1 MKSPWIAVLLA
12 ILIPQSGREERIDDT
27 EFDKVAAV
35 HVKAVEALEKTWRK
49 DPPDALKS
57 MDSVLQGIESDLVPK
72 AGRLLESVI
81 AVRATRGIDKGGIQ
95 ERRPFFPYKL
105 AGEIAMAAGAP
116 ERAVEFLRKSPS
128 SAALLAEAT
137 KAAAAKK
144 DPVTSPVPP
153 PPPHAKPTVDLKG
166 YFERRDL
173 TGAMEAIRSQRAA
186 LGEDADRL
194 AQEVRTESL
203 RLQKTT
209 LAQLAGVLPRLS
221 QEAFRKE
228 HLEPCLLACAK
239 VPVDTETEELRWAR
253 RLDRWFEKRDPAEV
267 ERLAIDAVRFGGD
280 FAVLCD
286 RAQDERLV
294 EVEKLVRAVNQSGR
308 AERATLMDQLGL
320 AERAFGELAAAHARP
335 EAAARLAALKAGL
348 PVDDKVLD
356 EARGGTGAI
365 ADIRRL
371 ADELDRLW
379 VSDRRARLSR
389 PDQKDL
395 GLLLGV
401 YRCMA
406 LFLDGKTIEEAAR
419 DVRLLELFRGSGE
432 LPADVSPKVAAV
444 RARIAR

>member
-1 MKSPWIAVLLA
+1 MTGSLTIVLLA
-12 ILIPQSGREERIDDT
+12 ACFGQSGPEERVDDT

-35 HVKAVEALEKTWRK
+35 HVRALEALERTWRK
-49 DPPDALKS
+49 DPAQALKALEPL
-57 MDSVLQGIESDLVPK
+57 LQALEADLVPK
-72 AGRLLESVI
+72 AGRLVECVI
-81 AVRATRGIDKGGIQ
+81 AVRATRGIDKGEIQ
-95 ERRPFFPYKL
+95 ERRPYFPYKL

-137 KAAAAKK
+137 KAVAAKK
-144 DPVTSPVPP
+144 PLPP
-153 PPPHAKPTVDLKG
+153 PPPAKPTVDLQG

-173 TGAMEAIRSQRAA
+173 TGALEAIRSQRAA

-194 AQEVRTESL
+194 AKEVRAESL

-209 LAQLAGVLPRLS
+209 LALLASLLPRLS
-221 QEAFRKE
+221 QDGFRKE
-228 HLEPCLLACAK
+228 HLEPCLQACAK

-253 RLDRWFEKRDPAEV
+253 RLDRWFEKRDVAEF
-267 ERLAIDAVRFGGD
+267 ERLAIDAARFGAD

-294 EVEKLVRAVNQSGR
+294 EIEKLVRAVNQSGR
-308 AERATLMDQLGL
+308 AERVKLMDQLGL
-320 AERAFGELAAAHARP
+320 AERAYGELAAARARP

-348 PVDDKVLD
+348 PVDDKALD
-356 EARGGTGAI
+356 EARGGTGTI

-379 VSDRRARLSR
+379 VSDRRARLSL

-395 GLLLGV
+395 GILLGV

-406 LFLDGKTIEEAAR
+406 LFLDGKTVEEAAR
-419 DVRLLELFRGSGE
+419 DVRLLELFRSPGE
-432 LPADVSPKVAAV
+432 LPPDVSPKVAAV

>member
-1 MKSPWIAVLLA
+1 MKSPWIAILLA
-12 ILIPQSGREERIDDT
+12 TLIPQSGREERIDDT

-49 DPPDALKS
+49 DPAQALKEL
-57 MDSVLQGIESDLVPK
+57 DPVLQALEADLVPK
-72 AGRLLESVI
+72 AGRLVESVI
-81 AVRATRGIDKGGIQ
+81 AVRATRGIDKGEIK

-144 DPVTSPVPP
+144 VPVAPP
-153 PPPHAKPTVDLKG
+153 PTPAKPMVDLKG

-194 AQEVRTESL
+194 AQEVRAESL

-239 VPVDTETEELRWAR
+239 TPVDTESEELRWAR
-253 RLDRWFEKRDPAEV
+253 RLDRWFEKRDPAEG
-267 ERLAIDAVRFGGD
+267 ERLAIDAARFGGD

-294 EVEKLVRAVNQSGR
+294 EVENLVRAVNQSGR
-308 AERATLMDQLGL
+308 AERAKLMDQLGL
-320 AERAFGELAAAHARP
+320 AERAFGELLAGHARP
-335 EAAARLAALKAGL
+335 EATARLAALKAGL

-365 ADIRRL
+365 AEIRRL

-379 VSDRRARLSR
+379 VSDRRARLSQ
-389 PDQKDL
+389 PDQKEL

-419 DVRLLELFRGSGE
+419 DVRLLELFRGSGD
-432 LPADVSPKVAAV
+432 LPPDVSPKVAAV